1 MNKLMSEFRFF
12 QSHRRRNQRPSK
24 PRPLSVQPLESR
36 RVLAASLGWD
46 GPGLG
51 SAELTYHIANSP
63 SSLTQAETNA
73 AIETALDAWS
83 SAADITFTAT
93 NQSGL
98 RDSIDISFTAIDGV
112 GGTLAQAYFP
122 DDVNPARIAGDVQFD
137 LSDAWEVGNS
147 TGNQAFDLVYVA
159 VHEIGH
165 SLGLDH
171 TSLFGSALAPFV
183 SLSQSF
189 SSLASVDVAAI
200 QGLYAAADGET
211 TTETPVDEAPV
222 DETDHSHDRHHHH
235 SGVFNVGLFGKDA
248 KTLITRFDTDDDASL
263 SEDEVS
269 ERLWAKISSA
279 DTDADG
285 DVSFDE
291 LDALKAQRAADQS
304 DADPTESGQRSRH
317 RRHHHRAFDE
327 VFSAI
332 GRAVRRR

>member
-1 MNKLMSEFRFF
+1 VG
-12 QSHRRRNQRPSK
+12 RP
-24 PRPLSVQPLESR
+24 
-36 RVLAASLGWD
+36 
-46 GPGLG
+46 
-51 SAELTYHIANSP
+51 
-63 SSLTQAETNA
+63 
-73 AIETALDAWS
+73 
-83 SAADITFTAT
+83 
-93 NQSGL
+93 
-98 RDSIDISFTAIDGV
+98 
-112 GGTLAQAYFP
+112 
-122 DDVNPARIAGDVQFD
+122 
-137 LSDAWEVGNS
+137 
-147 TGNQAFDLVYVA
+147 
-159 VHEIGH
+159 
-165 SLGLDH
+165 
-171 TSLFGSALAPFV
+171 
-183 SLSQSF
+183 
-189 SSLASVDVAAI
+189 
-200 QGLYAAADGET
+200 
-211 TTETPVDEAPV
+211 
-222 DETDHSHDRHHHH
+222 HH